1 VRKALDW
8 FGPRVIVKPDCGF
21 AGMQN
26 VPEAYSKVLGKLRN
40 MIAASRKLAA
50 I

>member
-1 VRKALDW
+1 
-8 FGPRVIVKPDCGF
+8 VKPDCGF
-21 AGMQN
+21 GGMQI
-26 VPEAYSKVLGKLRN
+26 VPEAYTTVLGKLWN